1 MPIYPKLIHIFPS
14 GVNFPHKQ
22 KKKPK
27 TALLL
32 FSTLLQ
38 NNFSYVPRDF
48 PLSST
53 TITQTP
59 ALQAPCSSVSA
70 TSKKHFCQ
78 YISTTVMWT
87 AAGYSLG
94 FSEPDIFWCL
104 KGRRAGGRAGRATL
118 MCWRMVGGRKRQL
131 LFISVRGR
139 LLWEDEWR
147 GAFQKISESERV
159 GRLQDIIREV
169 LPAALLLWLK

>member
-1 MPIYPKLIHIFPS
+1 MPIYQKLIHLFPS

-22 KKKPK
+22 NPPPQYSSFSPPCCRIIFIRSPR
-27 TALLL
+27 
-32 FSTLLQ
+32 FSTQ
-38 NNFSYVPRDF
+38 FHNDH
-48 PLSST
+48 
-53 TITQTP
+53 
-59 ALQAPCSSVSA
+59 APCSSVSA
-70 TSKKHFCQ
+70 TSKNTSANTHQPPWCGLQ
-78 YISTTVMWT
+78 QAILWGL
-87 AAGYSLG
+87 ASLIYFG
-94 FSEPDIFWCL
+94 VW
-104 KGRRAGGRAGRATL
+104 RQAGGRAGRATL
-118 MCWRMVGGRKRQL
+118 MCWRTVGGGKRQL